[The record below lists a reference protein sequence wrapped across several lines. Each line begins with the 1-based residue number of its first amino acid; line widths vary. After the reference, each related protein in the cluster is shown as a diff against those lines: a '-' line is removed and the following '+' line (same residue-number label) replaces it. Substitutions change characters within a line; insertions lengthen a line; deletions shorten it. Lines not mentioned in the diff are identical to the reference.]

1 MYLKHWYLRAGFLVA
16 FFLGAAFFGVCRAE
30 AAAVAVTGDI
40 VNLRSGP
47 GTGYSKVGEVS
58 RGTQLAVV
66 GQSGGW
72 YRVQLQ
78 TGTLAWIAGWLV
90 KPVAV
95 SSGSGTSRA
104 GSLSAAVAVTGD
116 IVNLRS
122 GPGTGYRKVGEVSR
136 GTQLAVVGQS
146 GGWYRV
152 QLQTGTLA
160 WIAGWLVKPVA
171 VSSGSGTSRAGSL
184 SAAVAVTGDIV
195 NLRSGPGTG
204 YRKVGEVSR
213 GTQLAVVGQSG
224 GWYKVRLASGALAW
238 IAGWLVKP
246 VAVSPGS
253 EASRA
258 GSLPSTQTTECWVT
272 VTGDY
277 ANLYSGPGT
286 NYAKVGEASPG
297 TQLAVIE
304 QSGDWYK
311 VRLQTGS
318 EMWINRSST
327 RPVSGAVSQVPVSR
341 TRDEDGL
348 IGFDAKESGPVT
360 EIGFTFVRPVDAQVS
375 LSAVPP
381 RLVVEIAGL
390 PSGELGKG
398 WDFDSGIVSRVYA
411 EWVREEPPVA
421 RVVLDLKTSGAVSYQ
436 TLSSPDKR
444 VLKLR
449 LAAGPLY
456 AVSGRVI
463 VLDPGHGGSDPGA
476 LGPSGLQEKDF
487 NLDVALLT
495 AEELRGRGAQV
506 FLTREADQ
514 YVDLYAR
521 TAKANSLGAAVFVS
535 IHGNAAESPRL
546 ASLKAGTS
554 TYWYAPADD
563 PVLGFQREKRE
574 LLARCLQKS
583 LVDKLG
589 RKDLGLFTANFV
601 VLRTATMPAALVEV
615 AFVSNPEEEG
625 LMRADWFRQAA
636 ARALVEG
643 LEDYFQQAG

>member
-1 MYLKHWYLRAGFLVA
+1 LYLKHWYLRAGFLVI
-16 FFLGAAFFGVCRAE
+16 FFLAAAFFGVCRAE
-30 AAAVAVTGDI
+30 A
-40 VNLRSGP
+40 
-47 GTGYSKVGEVS
+47 
-58 RGTQLAVV
+58 
-66 GQSGGW
+66 
-72 YRVQLQ
+72 
-78 TGTLAWIAGWLV
+78 
-90 KPVAV
+90 
-95 SSGSGTSRA
+95 
-104 GSLSAAVAVTGD
+104 
-116 IVNLRS
+116 
-122 GPGTGYRKVGEVSR
+122 
-136 GTQLAVVGQS
+136 
-146 GGWYRV
+146 
-152 QLQTGTLA
+152 
-160 WIAGWLVKPVA
+160 
-171 VSSGSGTSRAGSL
+171 
-184 SAAVAVTGDIV
+184 AAVAVTGDIV

-224 GWYKVRLASGALAW
+224 GWYKVRLQTGTLAWIAGWLVKPVAVSSGTEASRAGSLPAAVAVTGDIVNLRSGPGTGYRKVGEVSRGTQLAVVGQSGGWYRVRLASGALAW

-246 VAVSPGS
+246 VAVSSGT
-253 EASRA
+253 ETSRA
-258 GSLPSTQTTECWVT
+258 GSLPAAVA

-286 NYAKVGEASPG
+286 SYAKVGEASPG
-297 TQLAVIE
+297 TQLPVIE

-327 RPVSGAVSQVPVSR
+327 RPVSGAVSQAPVSR

-348 IGFDAKESGPVT
+348 IGFEARESGPVT
-360 EIGFTFVRPVDAQVS
+360 EVTFTFVRPVDTQVS

-381 RLVVEIAGL
+381 RLVVEVAGL

-398 WDFDSGIVSRVYA
+398 WDFGSGIVSRVYA

-421 RVVLDLKTSGAVSYQ
+421 RVVLDLKSSGAVNYQ

-476 LGPSGLQEKDF
+476 LGPTGLQEKDF

-563 PVLGFQREKRE
+563 PVLGFQRERRE

-601 VLRTATMPAALVEV
+601 VLQTATMPAALVEV